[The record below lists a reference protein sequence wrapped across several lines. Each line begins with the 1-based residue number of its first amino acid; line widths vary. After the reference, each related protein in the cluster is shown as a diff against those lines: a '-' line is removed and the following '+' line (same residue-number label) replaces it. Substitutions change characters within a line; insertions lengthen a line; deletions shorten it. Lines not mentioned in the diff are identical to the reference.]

1 MRPRPAHWSLI
12 PLVAAGLIACN
23 GGATA
28 ATTAW
33 PMYHFDQGRSGNDTG
48 EPSFSNLG
56 NAWNSSP
63 LDGSIYAEPL
73 VAGNLV
79 VVATENNSLYAFNA
93 VTGSPQWG
101 PIHLGTP
108 RTSGFPCGDINPL
121 GITGTP
127 VIDGGFLYAVAEV
140 QTSPT
145 AFEFHLAKVN
155 AATGAV
161 SYNVPI
167 TPSGMDTNVEQ
178 ERSALAVSSGNVV
191 VVWGGLDGDC
201 GTYHGYIETVAESD
215 GTAQQQWSDTMAGR
229 EGGMWAPSGP
239 AVDPAG
245 NIYVSTGNGSST
257 TITSYDYGDSLLKFS
272 PVLDMLPS
280 FFAPTNWASL
290 NASDTDLGSMGP
302 SLLPNGLLFA
312 IGKGGRGYLLN
323 QSALP
328 SHSNPGGGENFSA
341 AVCHASSSA
350 AFGGLAVSGNIVFV
364 PCVDGIAAV
373 SVDSPSSFHTLWY
386 STSGGGSAPIVA
398 GGLVWTLTMFGGT
411 NLYGL
416 QPGTGHVTA
425 VLKLPAVTQHFAT
438 PAAGDGMLLVGAGNR
453 LAAFAPASTLPPP
466 RFTPNSV
473 GPPSVA
479 VTNDGTAQLV
489 FWRGPGNHLV
499 EAWYAAGSWHGPLDL
514 TVSDFGGAAPL
525 QSDPSAAVTA
535 DGSTQLV
542 FWQGAS
548 NHLFEAWYAAGSWHG
563 PLDVSASYLGG
574 AARLASTPSVAVTPD
589 GTQQLVYW
597 RGAGNHLNE
606 AWYAGGRW
614 NGPLDLT
621 GTLFGGVGPLGSAP
635 SATVTR
641 DGSTQLVFWQG
652 SAAHL
657 LEAWYAGGHW
667 SGPVDW
673 TSSAF
678 GGAARL
684 VSGPSVTTT
693 RDGTQQLVYWQG
705 AGGQLDEAWW
715 AGGRW
720 NGPVDLTAAY
730 FGGGGP
736 LTSAPSAAVTPDGST
751 QLVFWQGPGQSLW
764 EAWYTGRWNGP
775 HNFSA
780 G

>member
-1 MRPRPAHWSLI
+1 MRLRPAHWSLI

-28 ATTAW
+28 VTTAW
-33 PMYHFDQGRSGNDTG
+33 PMYHLDQGRSGNDTG

-63 LDGSIYAEPL
+63 LDGAIYAEPL

-79 VVATENNSLYAFNA
+79 IVATENNSLYAFNA

-101 PIHLGTP
+101 PIRLGTP
-108 RTSGFPCGDINPL
+108 RTSSFPCGDINPL

-155 AATGAV
+155 ATTGAV
-161 SYNVPI
+161 SYNRNI
-167 TPSGMDTNVEQ
+167 TPAGMDTNVEQ
-178 ERSALAVSSGNVV
+178 ERSALAVSTGNVV

-201 GTYHGYIETVAESD
+201 GMYHGYIETVAESS
-215 GTAQQQWSDTMAGR
+215 GLEKQQWNDTAGVGGR

-257 TITSYDYGDSLLKFS
+257 TITSYDYGDSVLKFS
-272 PVLDMLPS
+272 PMLGMQPS
-280 FFAPTNWASL
+280 FFAPTDWASL

-328 SHSNPGGGENFSA
+328 GSSNPGGGENFSA

-373 SVDSPSSFHTLWY
+373 SIDSPSSFHTLWY
-386 STSGGGSAPIVA
+386 SSGGGSAPIVA

-416 QPGTGHVTA
+416 QPRTGHVTA
-425 VLKLPAVTQHFAT
+425 VLRLPAVTQHFAT

-466 RFTPNSV
+466 RFTPKSI
-473 GPPSVA
+473 
-479 VTNDGTAQLV
+479 
-489 FWRGPGNHLV
+489 
-499 EAWYAAGSWHGPLDL
+499 
-514 TVSDFGGAAPL
+514 GA
-525 QSDPSAAVTA
+525 
-535 DGSTQLV
+535 
-542 FWQGAS
+542 
-548 NHLFEAWYAAGSWHG
+548 
-563 PLDVSASYLGG
+563 
-574 AARLASTPSVAVTPD
+574 
-589 GTQQLVYW
+589 
-597 RGAGNHLNE
+597 
-606 AWYAGGRW
+606 
-614 NGPLDLT
+614 
-621 GTLFGGVGPLGSAP
+621 
-635 SATVTR
+635 
-641 DGSTQLVFWQG
+641 
-652 SAAHL
+652 
-657 LEAWYAGGHW
+657 
-667 SGPVDW
+667 
-673 TSSAF
+673 
-678 GGAARL
+678 
-684 VSGPSVTTT
+684 
-693 RDGTQQLVYWQG
+693 
-705 AGGQLDEAWW
+705 
-715 AGGRW
+715 
-720 NGPVDLTAAY
+720 
-730 FGGGGP
+730 
-736 LTSAPSAAVTPDGST
+736 DGST